1 MSRLIPNYARQ
12 GYLEMLVERH
22 MTGKSSIECA
32 DEDDDGVCEELLDEQ
47 LLLAELD
54 ASKLV

>member
-1 MSRLIPNYARQ
+1 
-12 GYLEMLVERH
+12 MLVERH

-54 ASKLV
+54 ASKLVGRRLPKRDLGFN